1 MRIREDE
8 DRASWPPVARLL
20 VVGALVWLGPS
31 RVLVHR
37 RSARARF
44 GAGMIELPGGKVE
57 PGEAPA
63 AALARELVEEWG
75 ADARELVVGPV
86 ADVLHHVYPGD
97 GPEVVL
103 VVYHVDA
110 RAWGSRWR
118 DRLVS
123 EEGCEPLAF
132 DVADLP
138 VAEFLQA
145 DRDFAAAL
153 AAGRVCSPF
162 APRV

>member
-1 MRIREDE
+1 M
-8 DRASWPPVARLL
+8 ARLL

-31 RVLVHR
+31 CVLVHR

-75 ADARELVVGPV
+75 AGARMLVVGPV
-86 ADVLHHVYPGD
+86 ADVLHHAYAG

-110 RAWGSRWR
+110 RAWGAGWA
-118 DRLVS
+118 DQLVG
-123 EEGCEPLAF
+123 EDGIEPIASALAE
-132 DVADLP
+132 LP
-138 VAEFLQA
+138 VAEFLEA
-145 DRDFAAAL
+145 DRDFAASL
-153 AAGRVCSPF
+153 AAGRIRCPF
-162 APRV
+162 ERGK

>member
-1 MRIREDE
+1 
-8 DRASWPPVARLL
+8 VARLL
-20 VVGALVWLGPS
+20 VVGGLVWLAPAH
-31 RVLVHR
+31 VLVHR
-37 RSARARF
+37 RSARASF

-75 ADARELVVGPV
+75 AGARELVVGPV

-110 RAWGSRWR
+110 RGWGSRWAE
-118 DRLVS
+118 RLVS
-123 EEGCEPLAF
+123 EEGFEPLAF
-132 DVADLP
+132 AVVDLP
-138 VAEFLQA
+138 VGEFLAA
-145 DRDFAAAL
+145 DRDFATSL
-153 AAGRVCSPF
+153 AAGRIRSPF
-162 APRV
+162 TGRGG

>member
-1 MRIREDE
+1 V
-8 DRASWPPVARLL
+8 ASQRLL
-20 VVGALVWLGPS
+20 VVGALVWLAPT

-37 RSARARF
+37 RSARAAF

-75 ADARELVVGPV
+75 AEAAALTLGPV
-86 ADVLHHVYPGD
+86 AAVLHHVYPEP

-103 VVYHVDA
+103 LVYHVDA
-110 RAWGSRWR
+110 RAWADDWHLRVQS
-118 DRLVS
+118 DD
-123 EEGCEPLAF
+123 EPLAF
-132 DVADLP
+132 ALADLP
-138 VAEFLQA
+138 IAEFLPA

-153 AAGRVCSPF
+153 ARREVAPPF
-162 APRV
+162 FA